1 MEVPLSVIVIL
12 LLSLVL
18 SFFFSGMEI
27 AFLSSSRLK
36 IELKL
41 RQNVRSAIILSKF
54 TKRVSEVL
62 ITILIGNNL
71 ALVIFTIYMDRLT
84 KPFLEGVTNGLLTFT
99 LLQSLITTLIIL
111 IFAEYIPKAIFR
123 KLADTIVFPAS
134 YILSAFF
141 WILRWPVI
149 LVNAISRLILR
160 YLFRVTTDD
169 KIVGLGRKDLDQ
181 YIQEVIAAS
190 EKQEMEDLDLD
201 TEMLNNALSFKETKA
216 RECMIPRTEII
227 AVAKEAGIEE
237 LMDTFIEH
245 ALSKVIIYE
254 DSLDRI
260 AGFVHSSSMF
270 SMPKTIEEVMQ
281 PVFIVPEAMQANNL
295 LAEFSENKRSVAI
308 VVDEFGGTSGMI
320 TMEDLIE
327 EVFGEIEDEHDEE
340 ELPEEDLIKL
350 INEDGSITLGARH
363 EIDDLNED
371 EDLGIELP
379 DEEYYTTLGG
389 LIMYHH
395 ENIPK
400 QGEEVEIEVD
410 KTQYKFTILKATP
423 SKIISVK
430 LSIHER

>member
-1 MEVPLSVIVIL
+1 M
-12 LLSLVL
+12 
-18 SFFFSGMEI
+18 
-27 AFLSSSRLK
+27 
-36 IELKL
+36 
-41 RQNVRSAIILSKF
+41 RSAVILSKF

-84 KPFLEGVTNGLLTFT
+84 TPFLEVITSGVLAFT

-141 WILRWPVI
+141 WLLRWPVI

-169 KIVGLGRKDLDQ
+169 KIVGLGRKDQDQ

-216 RECMIPRTEII
+216 RERMIPRTEII

-245 ALSKVIIYE
+245 ALSKIIIYE

-270 SMPKTIEEVMQ
+270 SMPKNIEEVMQ

-340 ELPEEDLIKL
+340 EIPEEDLIKL

-389 LIMYHH
+389 LIMYHY

-410 KTQYKFTILKATP
+410 KTQYKFSILKATP
-423 SKIISVK
+423 SKIIAVK

>member
-1 MEVPLSVIVIL
+1 MEVPFSVIVIL

-41 RQNVRSAIILSKF
+41 RQNVRSAVILSKF

-71 ALVIFTIYMDRLT
+71 ALVIFTMYMDRLT
-84 KPFLEGVTNGLLTFT
+84 TPFLEGITNGFLAFT
-99 LLQSLITTLIIL
+99 LLQSLITTIIIL

-134 YILSAFF
+134 YILSIFF
-141 WILRWPVI
+141 WLLRWPVI

-201 TEMLNNALSFKETKA
+201 TEMLNNALSFKEIKA

-245 ALSKVIIYE
+245 ALSKIIIYE

-270 SMPKTIEEVMQ
+270 NMPKTIQEVMQ

-340 ELPEEDLIKL
+340 ELPEEDLVKV

-371 EDLGIELP
+371 EGLGIELP

-389 LIMYHH
+389 LIMYHY

>member
-1 MEVPLSVIVIL
+1 MEVPLSVIIIL

-71 ALVIFTIYMDRLT
+71 ALVIFTMYMDELT
-84 KPFLEGVTNGLLTFT
+84 KPLLAGVSGSFLTFT

-123 KLADTIVFPAS
+123 KLADTIVFPAT
-134 YILSAFF
+134 YILSFFF
-141 WILRWPVI
+141 WILRWPVL

-190 EKQEMEDLDLD
+190 GNKEIEDLDLD

-227 AVAKEAGIEE
+227 AVSNDAEVEE
-237 LMDTFIEH
+237 LMDAFIES
-245 ALSKVIIYE
+245 ALSKIIVYE
-254 DSLDRI
+254 DSLDKI
-260 AGFVHSSSMF
+260 VGFVHSSSMF
-270 SMPKTIEEVMQ
+270 SKPQDIGEVIQ

-320 TMEDLIE
+320 TMEDLVE

-340 ELPEEDLIKL
+340 ELPDEDLIKV
-350 INEDGSITLGARH
+350 INDDGSIFLGARH
-363 EIDDLNED
+363 EIDDLNE
-371 EDLGIELP
+371 EEELGIELP

-395 ENIPK
+395 EDIPK
-400 QGEEVEIEVD
+400 QGEEIEIGIY
-410 KTQYKFTILKATP
+410 TFTILKATP

-430 LSIHER
+430 LHAREK

>member
-1 MEVPLSVIVIL
+1 MEVPLSVIIIL

-71 ALVIFTIYMDRLT
+71 ALVIFTMYMDELT
-84 KPFLEGVTNGLLTFT
+84 KPLLAGVSGSFLTFT

-123 KLADTIVFPAS
+123 KLADTIVFPAT
-134 YILSAFF
+134 YILSFFF
-141 WILRWPVI
+141 WILRWPVL

-190 EKQEMEDLDLD
+190 GNKEIEDLDLD

-227 AVAKEAGIEE
+227 AVSNDAEVEE
-237 LMDTFIEH
+237 LMDAFIES
-245 ALSKVIIYE
+245 ALSKIIVYE
-254 DSLDRI
+254 DSLDKI
-260 AGFVHSSSMF
+260 VGFVHSSSMF
-270 SMPKTIEEVMQ
+270 SKPHDIGEVIQ

-320 TMEDLIE
+320 TMEDLVE

-340 ELPEEDLIKL
+340 ELPDEDLIKV
-350 INEDGSITLGARH
+350 INDDGSIFLGARH
-363 EIDDLNED
+363 EIDDLNE
-371 EDLGIELP
+371 EEELGIELP

-395 ENIPK
+395 EDIPK
-400 QGEEVEIEVD
+400 QGEEIEIGIY
-410 KTQYKFTILKATP
+410 TFTILKATP

-430 LSIHER
+430 LHAREK

>member
-1 MEVPLSVIVIL
+1 PLSVIVIL

-41 RQNVRSAIILSKF
+41 RQNVRSAVILSKF

-84 KPFLEGVTNGLLTFT
+84 TPFLEGITSGVLAFT

-141 WILRWPVI
+141 WLLRWPVI

-227 AVAKEAGIEE
+227 AVTKEADIEE

-245 ALSKVIIYE
+245 ALSKIIIYE

-410 KTQYKFTILKATP
+410 KTQYKFSILKATP
-423 SKIISVK
+423 SKIIAVK